1 MAHAISIRPIARGAQ
16 VSDHHAISSEPADE
30 ALAAL
35 IAKGD
40 VAALSLIY
48 DRYSRPV
55 YALAAHLLG
64 LDEAEDV
71 VQETFLRLWLKA
83 DQFDAERGS
92 FAAWFMAIARYES
105 MARLRRLSLERR
117 FSVAEDVENIL
128 ATKAD
133 PGPGTE
139 ETVWGRE
146 QGELV
151 LRALDELPSEQRAVL
166 VLAYFGDLTQSAI
179 SERLQ
184 VPLGTVK
191 KRISLGMQK
200 LRTALVPNQASG
212 DNRNAAQLNGLAQ
225 PRTGVPLHDG
235 L

>member
-1 MAHAISIRPIARGAQ
+1 VFDRHASPR
-16 VSDHHAISSEPADE
+16 EPADE

-55 YALAAHLLG
+55 FAMAAHLLG
-64 LDEAEDV
+64 SDEAEDV

-83 DQFDAERGS
+83 DQFDPERGS
-92 FAAWFMAIARYES
+92 FAAWFMAIARYEAL
-105 MARLRRLSLERR
+105 ARLRRSSLERR
-117 FSVAEDVENIL
+117 FSVAKDVENIL
-128 ATKAD
+128 ATRAD

-146 QGELV
+146 RGELV
-151 LRALDELPSEQRAVL
+151 LRALDELPTEQRTVL

-191 KRISLGMQK
+191 KRVSLGMQK
-200 LRTALVPNQASG
+200 LRTALVPNQSTE
-212 DNRNAAQLNGLAQ
+212 NTRNTAQSNGLAQ
-225 PRTGVPLHDG
+225 PQTGVSLHDG